1 MKAIDKKIILVV
13 LIVAAFLGMW
23 KLKAP
28 EQEDVSLV
36 KTSVEAADELAAA
49 YADGRD
55 TLLFHS
61 QDIQEKSA
69 GGIGSWDRA

>member
-28 EQEDVSLV
+28 EQEE
-36 KTSVEAADELAAA
+36 TS
-49 YADGRD
+49 
-55 TLLFHS
+55 
-61 QDIQEKSA
+61 
-69 GGIGSWDRA
+69 